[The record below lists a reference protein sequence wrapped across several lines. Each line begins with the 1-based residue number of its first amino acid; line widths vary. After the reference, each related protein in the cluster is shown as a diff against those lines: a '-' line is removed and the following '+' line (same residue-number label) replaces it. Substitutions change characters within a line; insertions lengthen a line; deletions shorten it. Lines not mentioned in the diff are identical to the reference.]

1 MGNVYSS
8 ESDRAFAEEGN
19 YEDSIGAYVDEEVDE
34 DVSLEGYDQYAFPV
48 GSEDHL
54 LPRE

>member
-19 YEDSIGAYVDEEVDE
+19 YEESIGVHVDEEIDE
-34 DVSLEGYDQYAFPV
+34 YVSLEGYDQYAFPL
-48 GSEDHL
+48 EPQDHL